1 MKKQF
6 DYTAATVEAMSLHFE
21 GCTRQAIYGIRK
33 YHQGTPME
41 AKIVEAIVMM
51 EIKKVRE
58 KYAM

>member
-1 MKKQF
+1 MRKQF
-6 DYTAATVEAMSLHFE
+6 DYTAATVEEMAQHFE

-41 AKIVEAIVMM
+41 AKIVEAIIVM
-51 EIKKVRE
+51 EIKRVRE